1 MILKSLEE
9 YKVSTTKQAI
19 TSYAGL
25 PLLLGMAR
33 RLGLEEELNALPIK
47 ERERGYKPAEAAFT
61 LMGMLQSGGVALDDV
76 SLLKGDEGLRELL
89 GEIPAAN
96 TLGEYLRRYTART
109 VCGLGRIQ
117 LKTAAK
123 VIRACG
129 MKTVTLDVDSF
140 FLESQKWDVK
150 MNYDGL
156 RGYNPV
162 AVTCAELKMP
172 MAGLFRPGNASPM
185 ANLAGLLK
193 RVLRALPGIKLRV
206 RSDSAGYQA
215 GVVRVLRKH
224 GADFTVTARKDDG
237 VMETIHGIA
246 KDAWK
251 KYEGGAWENRET
263 EIAETLHVFSE
274 AEDLPAYRLIV
285 LRWLKEQPEL
295 LDKGPYEYHAVMTS
309 YDDWAAGLV
318 LQFHR
323 TRQDGSEN
331 VNKELSGGFGLSK
344 LPCREMM
351 ANAAYF
357 QVALLANTVFAAMKH
372 LALPESWRT
381 WTIKTVRFRLIRLAG
396 VVARRSRYLWLKIP
410 ESYPFRE
417 IFEEA
422 KWRLLGLNVVL
433 AAV

>member
-1 MILKSLEE
+1 VILQNLEK

-19 TSYAGL
+19 TSFAGL

-33 RLGLEEELNALPIK
+33 SLGLEEELNALPIK
-47 ERERGYKPAEAAFT
+47 KRERGYSPAETTLA
-61 LMGMLQSGGVALDDV
+61 LMGLLQAGGAALDDV
-76 SLLKGDEGLRELL
+76 SLLRGDEGLRSLL

-96 TLGEYLRRYTART
+96 TLGEYLRRYGATA
-109 VCGLGRIQ
+109 VCRLGKVQ

-123 VIRACG
+123 VIRASG
-129 MKTVTLDVDSF
+129 LKSVVLDVDAF
-140 FLESQKWDVK
+140 FLESQKSDVE
-150 MNYDGL
+150 MNYEGL
-156 RGYNPV
+156 WGYNPV

-172 MAGLFRPGNASPM
+172 MAGLFRPGAASPM

-193 RVLRALPGIKLRV
+193 RVIKALPGMKLRF

-215 GVVRVLRKH
+215 GVVRVCKA
-224 GADFTVTARKDDG
+224 GGVDFTITVRKDAA
-237 VMETIHGIA
+237 VMETIRGIP
-246 KDAWK
+246 KKAWK
-251 KYEGGAWENRET
+251 KYQGGAWENRET
-263 EIAETLHVFSE
+263 EIAETVHAFGE
-274 AEDLPAYRLIV
+274 ADLPAYRMIV
-285 LRWLKEQPEL
+285 IRWRKEQPEL
-295 LDKGPYEYHAVMTS
+295 FDKDVYEYHGVMTS
-309 YDDWAAGLV
+309 LDCWAAGLV

-381 WTIKTVRFRLIRLAG
+381 LTIKTVRFRLIRLAG
-396 VVARRSRYLWLKIP
+396 VVARRARYLWLKVP
-410 ESYPFRE
+410 ENYPFRKVL
-417 IFEEA
+417 EETR
-422 KWRLLGLNVVL
+422 WRLMGLSIEL
-433 AAV
+433 APA